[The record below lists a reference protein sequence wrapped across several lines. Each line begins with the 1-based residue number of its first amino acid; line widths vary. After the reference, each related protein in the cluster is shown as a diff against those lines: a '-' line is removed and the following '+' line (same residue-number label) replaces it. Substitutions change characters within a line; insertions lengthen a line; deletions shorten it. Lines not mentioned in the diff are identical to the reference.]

1 MSRTCLT
8 QHGVER
14 LKPKRNVYHIR
25 DTELKGFGIRVL
37 PSGGKRYFLHS
48 QHQGHRVWKH
58 IGDVD
63 AMTEPEARA
72 RATSVL
78 ASIRNAERGID
89 VLPEQIVFER
99 VAEEVFQ
106 RYQRHWKPATLKV
119 NRSYYRNQILPWF
132 KGRPIADITR
142 HDVQQWFASLHE
154 TPVAAD
160 RSAPVLSVI
169 MTQAEVYGYRPQ
181 ASNPCLG
188 IKRYRR
194 GGRER
199 FLSSDE
205 LHRLSGVL
213 ERHEGAHPLPSA
225 AVRLLLLTGC
235 RKGEVLTLKWSYY
248 REGKLFL
255 PDGNAGPRTV
265 WLSSPARQVLDG
277 LPRRTGWVFPAKRK
291 PGPLSSID
299 HFWYRVRAEANL
311 GDVRLHDLRH
321 TYASV
326 ALLHGET
333 VLAIGKLLG
342 HHDPATTLKYIH
354 LSDAAVRNAVKAVAP
369 VLAGEG

>member
-1 MSRTCLT
+1 MSRARLN
-8 QHGVER
+8 QHRVEK
-14 LKPKRNVYHIR
+14 LKPRNKTYDIR
-25 DTELKGFGIRVL
+25 DGVLKGFGLRVL
-37 PSGGKRYFLHS
+37 PSGKKHYFVHT
-48 QHQGHRVWKH
+48 QHHRQRIWKH
-58 IGDVD
+58 IAD
-63 AMTEPEARA
+63 AGAITEPEARA

-119 NRSYYRNQILPWF
+119 NQGYYRNQILPWF

-142 HDVQQWFASLHE
+142 HDVQQWFASLHA

-199 FLSSDE
+199 FLSCDE

-213 ERHEGAHPLPSA
+213 ERHEGEHPLPSA
-225 AVRLLLLTGC
+225 VVRLLLLTGC
-235 RKGEVLTLKWSYY
+235 RKAEVLTLKWSYY

-255 PDGNAGPRTV
+255 PDGKAGPRTV
-265 WLSSPARQVLDG
+265 WLSSPARHTLDG

-291 PGPLSSID
+291 PSPLSSID
-299 HFWYRVRAEANL
+299 HFWHRVRAEANL
-311 GDVRLHDLRH
+311 SDVRLHDLRH
-321 TYASV
+321 SYASI
-326 ALLHGET
+326 AIMHGET
-333 VLAIGKLLG
+333 VLTIGRLLG
-342 HHDPATTLKYIH
+342 HNDPATTLKYIH
-354 LSDAAVRNAVKAVAP
+354 LADTMVREALDAISP
-369 VLAGEG
+369 VLGGEG

>member
-1 MSRTCLT
+1 MSRTRLN
-8 QHGVER
+8 QHRVEK
-14 LKPKRNVYHIR
+14 LKPRNKIYDIR
-25 DTELKGFGIRVL
+25 DGVLKGFGLRVL
-37 PSGGKRYFLHS
+37 PSGKKHYFVHT
-48 QHQGHRVWKH
+48 QHHRQRIWKH
-58 IGDVD
+58 IAD
-63 AMTEPEARA
+63 AGAITEPEARA

-119 NRSYYRNQILPWF
+119 NRGYYRNQILPWF
-132 KGRPIADITR
+132 KSRPIADITR

-169 MTQAEVYGYRPQ
+169 MTQAELYGYRPQ

-194 GGRER
+194 RGRER

-235 RKGEVLTLKWSYY
+235 RKAEVLTLKWSYY

-255 PDGNAGPRTV
+255 PDGKAGPRTV

-299 HFWYRVRAEANL
+299 PFWHRVRAEANL
-311 GDVRLHDLRH
+311 SDVRLHDLRH
-321 TYASV
+321 SYASI
-326 ALLHGET
+326 AIMHGET
-333 VLAIGKLLG
+333 VLTIGRLLG
-342 HHDPATTLKYIH
+342 HNDPATTLKYIH
-354 LSDAAVRNAVKAVAP
+354 LADTTVREALDAISP
-369 VLAGEG
+369 VLGGEG

>member
-1 MSRTCLT
+1 MSRTRLN
-8 QHGVER
+8 QHRVEK
-14 LKPKRNVYHIR
+14 LKPRNKTYDIR
-25 DTELKGFGIRVL
+25 DGVLKGFGLRVL
-37 PSGGKRYFLHS
+37 PSGKKHYFVHT
-48 QHQGHRVWKH
+48 QHHRQRIWKH
-58 IGDVD
+58 IAD
-63 AMTEPEARA
+63 AGAITEFEARA

-78 ASIRNAERGID
+78 ASIRNVERGID

-99 VAEEVFQ
+99 VAEDVFQ
-106 RYQRHWKPATLKV
+106 RYQRHWKPATLEV
-119 NRSYYRNQILPWF
+119 NRSYYRKQILPWF
-132 KGRPIADITR
+132 KSRPIADITR
-142 HDVQQWFASLHE
+142 HDVQQWFASLHA

-205 LHRLSGVL
+205 LHRLSVVL
-213 ERHEGAHPLPSA
+213 ARYEAERPLHVA

-235 RKGEVLTLKWSYY
+235 RKAEVLTLKWSYY

-255 PDGNAGPRTV
+255 PDGKAGPRTV
-265 WLSSPARQVLDG
+265 WLSSPARHILDG

-291 PGPLSSID
+291 LGPLSSID
-299 HFWYRVRAEANL
+299 HFWQRVRAEANL
-311 GDVRLHDLRH
+311 SDVRLHDLRH
-321 TYASV
+321 SYASI

-333 VLAIGKLLG
+333 VLTIGKLLG

-354 LSDAAVRNAVKAVAP
+354 LSDAAVRDAVKAVAP

>member
-1 MSRTCLT
+1 MSRTRLN
-8 QHGVER
+8 QHRVEK
-14 LKPKRNVYHIR
+14 LKPRNKTYNIR
-25 DTELKGFGIRVL
+25 DGVLKGFGLRVL
-37 PSGGKRYFLHS
+37 PSGKKHYFVHT
-48 QHQGHRVWKH
+48 QHHRQRIWKH
-58 IGDVD
+58 IAD
-63 AMTEPEARA
+63 AGAITEPEARA

-119 NRSYYRNQILPWF
+119 NQGYYRNQILPWF
-132 KGRPIADITR
+132 KSRPIADITR

-169 MTQAEVYGYRPQ
+169 MTQAELYGYRPQ

-194 GGRER
+194 RGRER
-199 FLSSDE
+199 FLSSE
-205 LHRLSGVL
+205 EFHRLSGVL

-235 RKGEVLTLKWSYY
+235 RKAEVLTLKWSYY

-255 PDGNAGPRTV
+255 PDGKAGPRTV

-299 HFWYRVRAEANL
+299 PFWHRVRAEANL
-311 GDVRLHDLRH
+311 SDVRLHDLRH
-321 TYASV
+321 SYASI
-326 ALLHGET
+326 AIMHGET
-333 VLAIGKLLG
+333 VLTIGRLLG
-342 HHDPATTLKYIH
+342 HNDPATTLKYIH
-354 LSDAAVRNAVKAVAP
+354 LADTMVREALDAISP
-369 VLAGEG
+369 VLGGEG

>member
-1 MSRTCLT
+1 MSRTRLN
-8 QHGVER
+8 QHRVEK
-14 LKPKRNVYHIR
+14 LKPRNKTYDIR
-25 DTELKGFGIRVL
+25 DGVLKGFGLRVL
-37 PSGGKRYFLHS
+37 PSGKKHYFVHT
-48 QHQGHRVWKH
+48 QHHRQRIWKH
-58 IGDVD
+58 IAD
-63 AMTEPEARA
+63 AGAITEPEARA

-106 RYQRHWKPATLKV
+106 RYQRHWKPATLEV
-119 NRSYYRNQILPWF
+119 NRGYYRNQILPWF
-132 KGRPIADITR
+132 KSRPIADITR
-142 HDVQQWFASLHE
+142 HDVQQWFASLHA

-199 FLSSDE
+199 FLSFDE
-205 LHRLSGVL
+205 LHRLSVVL
-213 ERHEGAHPLPSA
+213 ERHEGEHPLPAA

-235 RKGEVLTLKWSYY
+235 RKTEVLTLKWSYY

-255 PDGNAGPRTV
+255 PDGKAGPRTV
-265 WLSSPARQVLDG
+265 WLSSPARHILDG

-291 PGPLSSID
+291 SGPLSSID
-299 HFWYRVRAEANL
+299 HFWHRVRAEANL
-311 GDVRLHDLRH
+311 SDVRLHDLRH
-321 TYASV
+321 SYASI

-333 VLAIGKLLG
+333 VLTIGKLLG

-354 LSDAAVRNAVKAVAP
+354 LSDAAVRDAVKAVAP